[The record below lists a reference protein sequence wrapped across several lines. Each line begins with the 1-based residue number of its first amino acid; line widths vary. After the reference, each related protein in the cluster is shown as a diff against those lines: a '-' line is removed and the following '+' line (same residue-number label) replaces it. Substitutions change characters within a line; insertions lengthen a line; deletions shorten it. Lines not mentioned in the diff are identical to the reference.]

1 MLQCFAVGGGNGN
14 GAVTTK
20 AKQAAETREKLIQAA
35 IALFAERGYRNSS
48 VQAIG
53 EAAGVS
59 RGLVN
64 FHFGSKDALLSAVV
78 ERVVSDWETQTLIP
92 YVGERT
98 GIEALRA
105 ALEAHRLALTE
116 MPDMLRVYYGLMFEA
131 LGPGGALAPEFA
143 HLHREI
149 RTLARGWVAAGIEAG
164 EIRSDVDPDAVV
176 IAVIGALRGIAYQ
189 WLIEREGMDLD
200 RVYAQL
206 EEMIERGLR

>member
-1 MLQCFAVGGGNGN
+1 VGGGNGN

-98 GIEALRA
+98 GIEAVRA

-116 MPDMLRVYYGLMFEA
+116 LPDMLRVYYGLMFEA

-143 HLHREI
+143 HLHREV
-149 RTLARGWVAAGIEAG
+149 RTLAGGWVAEGIEAG

-189 WLIEREGMDLD
+189 WLIEREGIDLD
-200 RVYAQL
+200 RVYSQL